1 MAATGT
7 TDLPAAEIAKTARN
21 ASFTIKSLPGSAR
34 DLALDAIYD
43 ALAAYKDDI
52 LAANARDMR
61 AAKEL
66 VAEGKLSQSLV
77 KRLDLSR
84 AGKYED
90 MLQGIKDVRALED
103 PVGKT
108 TMATKLDDDLTLH
121 RYTTPIGT
129 LLIIFEARP
138 EVIANISSLA
148 IKSGNAAILKGGKES
163 THSFAAIAAVISE
176 ALSSTAI
183 PPGAIQL
190 VQSREAVKDLLDQDA
205 YIDLV
210 IPRGGN
216 DLVRYIKSNTKIP
229 VMGHADGLCA
239 TYLHSDAELSIAIDV
254 VTDGKTDYPAAC
266 NATETLVVHSSVL
279 ATVLPGVVAAL
290 QANGVSVRCDADSL
304 GALRAVP
311 DSVLS
316 SAGKAILQAATDEDF
331 TTEFL
336 DLVIAVKTVNS
347 LQEAV
352 AHINAHGSGHT
363 DCIVTSSESAAEE
376 FCRMVDSAGVYWN
389 ASTRFADGYRY
400 GFGTEVGIS
409 TNKVHARGPVGLE
422 GLMIY
427 KYVVRGKGHT
437 AAMYGSGGKK
447 FLHEKIEF

>member
-1 MAATGT
+1 MSGT
-7 TDLPAAEIAKTARN
+7 TSLPAAEIAKTARQ
-21 ASFTIKSLPGSAR
+21 ASFTIKSLPGSDR

-43 ALAAYKDDI
+43 ALLAFKDDI
-52 LAANARDMR
+52 LAANAKDME
-61 AAKEL
+61 AAATL

-84 AGKYED
+84 SGKYED
-90 MLQGIKDVRALED
+90 MLQGIKDVRGLED

-108 TMATKLDDDLTLH
+108 TLATKLDDNLTLH

-163 THSFAAIAAVISE
+163 SYSFAAIASVISE
-176 ALSSTAI
+176 ALSSTRI

-190 VQSREAVKDLLDQDA
+190 VQSREAVKDLLDQDV

-216 DLVRYIKSNTKIP
+216 DLVRYIKDNTKIP
-229 VMGHADGLCA
+229 VMGHADGLCS
-239 TYLHSDAELSIAIDV
+239 TYVHEDADVKVAVDV
-254 VTDGKTDYPAAC
+254 VVDGKTDYPAAC
-266 NATETLVVHSSVL
+266 NATETLIVHKDVLGSHLPSIAKTLQEKGVSIRCDERSLEILKAVSEAEFPAYAKSMLQL
-279 ATVLPGVVAAL
+279 ATE
-290 QANGVSVRCDADSL
+290 Q
-304 GALRAVP
+304 
-311 DSVLS
+311 
-316 SAGKAILQAATDEDF
+316 DF
-331 TTEFL
+331 NTEFL
-336 DLVIAVKTVNS
+336 DLTIAVKTVDS

-352 AHINAHGSGHT
+352 AHINSHSSSHT
-363 DCIVTSSESAAEE
+363 DAIVTTSKDSADL
-376 FCRMVDSAGVYWN
+376 FCRMVDSAGVYVN

-427 KYVVRGKGHT
+427 KYVIRGEGHT
-437 AAMYGSGGKK
+437 VTMYGGEGGKK
-447 FLHEKIEF
+447 YLHEKIEF

>member
-1 MAATGT
+1 MSGT
-7 TDLPAAEIAKTARN
+7 TSLPATEIAKTARQ
-21 ASFTIKSLPGSAR
+21 ASFTIKSLPGSDR

-43 ALAAYKDDI
+43 ALLAFKDDI
-52 LAANARDMR
+52 LAANARDME
-61 AAKEL
+61 AAAAL

-84 AGKYED
+84 PGKYED
-90 MLQGIKDVRALED
+90 MLQGIKDVRGLED

-108 TMATKLDDDLTLH
+108 TLATKLDDNLTLH

-163 THSFAAIAAVISE
+163 SYSFAAIASVISE
-176 ALSSTAI
+176 ALSSTRI

-190 VQSREAVKDLLDQDA
+190 VQSREAVKDLLDQDV

-216 DLVRYIKSNTKIP
+216 DLVRYIKENTKIP
-229 VMGHADGLCA
+229 VMGHADGLCS
-239 TYLHSDAELSIAIDV
+239 TYVHEDADVKIAVDV
-254 VTDGKTDYPAAC
+254 VVDGKTDYPAAC
-266 NATETLVVHSSVL
+266 NATETLIVHKDVLGSHLPSIAKALQGKGVSIRCDERSLEILKSVTEAEFPASAKSMLQL
-279 ATVLPGVVAAL
+279 ATE
-290 QANGVSVRCDADSL
+290 Q
-304 GALRAVP
+304 
-311 DSVLS
+311 
-316 SAGKAILQAATDEDF
+316 DF
-331 TTEFL
+331 NTEFL
-336 DLVIAVKTVNS
+336 DLTIAVKTVDS

-352 AHINAHGSGHT
+352 AHINSHSSSHT
-363 DCIVTSSESAAEE
+363 DAIVTASQDSADL
-376 FCRMVDSAGVYWN
+376 FCRMVDSAGVYVN

-409 TNKVHARGPVGLE
+409 TNKIHARGPVGLE

-427 KYVVRGKGHT
+427 KYVIRGEGHT
-437 AAMYGSGGKK
+437 VAMYGGEGGRKY
-447 FLHEKIEF
+447 LHEKIEF

>member
-1 MAATGT
+1 MSGT
-7 TDLPAAEIAKTARN
+7 TSLPAAEIAKTARQ
-21 ASFTIKSLPGSAR
+21 ASFTIKSLPGCDR

-43 ALAAYKDDI
+43 ALLAYKDDI
-52 LAANARDMR
+52 LAANAKDME
-61 AAKEL
+61 AAAAL

-84 AGKYED
+84 SGKYED
-90 MLQGIKDVRALED
+90 MLQGIKDVRGLED

-108 TMATKLDDDLTLH
+108 TLATKLDDNLTLH

-163 THSFAAIAAVISE
+163 SYSFAAIASVISE
-176 ALSSTAI
+176 ALSSTRI

-190 VQSREAVKDLLDQDA
+190 VQSREAVKDLLDQDV

-216 DLVRYIKSNTKIP
+216 DLVRYIKDNTKIP
-229 VMGHADGLCA
+229 VMGHADGLCS
-239 TYLHSDAELSIAIDV
+239 TYVHEDADVKVAVDV
-254 VTDGKTDYPAAC
+254 VVDGKTDYPAAC
-266 NATETLVVHSSVL
+266 NATETLIVHKDVL
-279 ATVLPGVVAAL
+279 GIHLPAIAKAL
-290 QANGVSVRCDADSL
+290 QEKGVGIRCDERSL
-304 GALRAVP
+304 EAL
-311 DSVLS
+311 
-316 SAGKAILQAATDEDF
+316 KAAPETDFPAYAKSILQPATEQDF
-331 TTEFL
+331 NTEFL
-336 DLVIAVKTVNS
+336 DLTVAVKTVDS

-352 AHINAHGSGHT
+352 EHINSHSSSHT
-363 DCIVTSSESAAEE
+363 DAIVTTNKESADL
-376 FCRMVDSAGVYWN
+376 FCRMVDSAGVYVN

-427 KYVVRGKGHT
+427 KYVIRGEGHT
-437 AAMYGSGGKK
+437 VAMYGGEGGRKY
-447 FLHEKIEF
+447 LHEKIEF

>member
-1 MAATGT
+1 MSGT
-7 TDLPAAEIAKTARN
+7 TSLPAAEIAKTARQ
-21 ASFTIKSLPGSAR
+21 ASFTIKSLPGSDR

-43 ALAAYKDDI
+43 ALLAFKDDI
-52 LAANARDMR
+52 LAANARDME
-61 AAKEL
+61 AAAGL

-84 AGKYED
+84 PGKYED
-90 MLQGIKDVRALED
+90 MLQGIKDVRGLED

-108 TMATKLDDDLTLH
+108 TLATKLDDNLTLH

-163 THSFAAIAAVISE
+163 SYSFAAIASVISE
-176 ALSSTAI
+176 ALSSTRI

-190 VQSREAVKDLLDQDA
+190 VQSREAVKDLLDQDV

-216 DLVRYIKSNTKIP
+216 DLVRYIKDNTKIP
-229 VMGHADGLCA
+229 VMGHADGLCS
-239 TYLHSDAELSIAIDV
+239 TYVHEDADIRIAVDV
-254 VTDGKTDYPAAC
+254 VVDGKTDYPAAC
-266 NATETLVVHSSVL
+266 NATETLIVHKDVL
-279 ATVLPGVVAAL
+279 GSHLPAIAKAL
-290 QANGVSVRCDADSL
+290 QAKGVGIRCDERSL
-304 GALRAVP
+304 EA
-311 DSVLS
+311 
-316 SAGKAILQAATDEDF
+316 LQAASESDF
-331 TTEFL
+331 PGYSKSILQPATEQDFNTEFL
-336 DLVIAVKTVNS
+336 DLTIAVKTVDS

-352 AHINAHGSGHT
+352 AHINSHSSSHT
-363 DCIVTSSESAAEE
+363 DAIVTTDKDSADL
-376 FCRMVDSAGVYWN
+376 FCRMVDSAGVYVN

-427 KYVVRGKGHT
+427 KYVVRGEGHT
-437 AAMYGSGGKK
+437 VAMYGGEGGRKY
-447 FLHEKIEF
+447 LHEKIEL

>member
-1 MAATGT
+1 MSGT
-7 TDLPAAEIAKTARN
+7 TSLPAAEIAKTARQ
-21 ASFTIKSLPGSAR
+21 ASFTIKSLPGSDR

-43 ALAAYKDDI
+43 ALLAFKDDI
-52 LAANARDMR
+52 LAANAKDME
-61 AAKEL
+61 AAATL

-84 AGKYED
+84 SGKYED
-90 MLQGIKDVRALED
+90 MLQGIKDVRGLED

-108 TMATKLDDDLTLH
+108 TLATKLDDNLTLH

-163 THSFAAIAAVISE
+163 SYSFAAIASVISE
-176 ALSSTAI
+176 ALSSTRI

-190 VQSREAVKDLLDQDA
+190 VQSREAVKDLLDQDV

-216 DLVRYIKSNTKIP
+216 DLVRYIKDNTKIP
-229 VMGHADGLCA
+229 VMGHADGLCS
-239 TYLHSDAELSIAIDV
+239 TYVHEDADVKVAVDV
-254 VTDGKTDYPAAC
+254 VVDGKTDYPAAC
-266 NATETLVVHSSVL
+266 NATETLIVHKDVLGSHLPSIAKALQEKGVSIRCDERSLEILKAVSEAEFPAYAKSMLQL
-279 ATVLPGVVAAL
+279 ATE
-290 QANGVSVRCDADSL
+290 Q
-304 GALRAVP
+304 
-311 DSVLS
+311 
-316 SAGKAILQAATDEDF
+316 DF
-331 TTEFL
+331 NTEFL
-336 DLVIAVKTVNS
+336 DLTIAVKTVDS

-352 AHINAHGSGHT
+352 AHINSHSSSHT
-363 DCIVTSSESAAEE
+363 DAIVTTSKDSADL
-376 FCRMVDSAGVYWN
+376 FCRMVDSAGVYVN

-427 KYVVRGKGHT
+427 KYVIRGEGHT
-437 AAMYGSGGKK
+437 VFMYGGEGGKK
-447 FLHEKIEF
+447 YLHEKIEF

>member
-1 MAATGT
+1 MEAA
-7 TDLPAAEIAKTARN
+7 AA
-21 ASFTIKSLPGSAR
+21 
-34 DLALDAIYD
+34 
-43 ALAAYKDDI
+43 
-52 LAANARDMR
+52 
-61 AAKEL
+61 L

-84 AGKYED
+84 SGKYED
-90 MLQGIKDVRALED
+90 MLQGIKDVRGLED

-108 TMATKLDDDLTLH
+108 TLATKLDDNLTLH

-163 THSFAAIAAVISE
+163 SYSFAAIASVISE
-176 ALSSTAI
+176 ALSSTRI

-190 VQSREAVKDLLDQDA
+190 VQSREAVKDLLDQDV

-216 DLVRYIKSNTKIP
+216 DLVRYIKDNTKIP
-229 VMGHADGLCA
+229 VMGHADGLCS
-239 TYLHSDAELSIAIDV
+239 TYVHEDADVKVAVDV
-254 VTDGKTDYPAAC
+254 VVDGKTDYPAAC
-266 NATETLVVHSSVL
+266 NATETLIVHKDVL
-279 ATVLPGVVAAL
+279 GIHLPAIAKAL
-290 QANGVSVRCDADSL
+290 QEKGVGIRCDERSL
-304 GALRAVP
+304 EAL
-311 DSVLS
+311 
-316 SAGKAILQAATDEDF
+316 KAAPETDFPAYAKSILQPATEQDF
-331 TTEFL
+331 NTEFL
-336 DLVIAVKTVNS
+336 DLTVAVKTVDS

-352 AHINAHGSGHT
+352 EHINSHSSSHT
-363 DCIVTSSESAAEE
+363 DAIVTTNKESADL
-376 FCRMVDSAGVYWN
+376 FCRMVDSAGVYVN

-427 KYVVRGKGHT
+427 KYVIRGEGHT
-437 AAMYGSGGKK
+437 VAMYGGEGGRKY
-447 FLHEKIEF
+447 LHEKIEF

>member
-1 MAATGT
+1 MSGT
-7 TDLPAAEIAKTARN
+7 TSLPAAEIAKTARQ
-21 ASFTIKSLPGSAR
+21 ASFTIKSLPGNDR
-34 DLALDAIYD
+34 DIALDAIYD

-52 LAANARDMR
+52 LAANAQDM
-61 AAKEL
+61 ASATAL

-84 AGKYED
+84 PGKYDD
-90 MLQGIKDVRALED
+90 MLQGIKDVRALPD

-108 TMATKLDDDLTLH
+108 TLATKLDENLTLH

-163 THSFAAIAAVISE
+163 SHSFAAIADVISS
-176 ALSSTAI
+176 ALSSTRI
-183 PPGAIQL
+183 PAGAIQL
-190 VQSREAVKDLLDQDA
+190 VQSREAVKELLDQDV

-216 DLVRYIKSNTKIP
+216 DLVRYIKENTKIP

-239 TYLHSDAELSIAIDV
+239 TYIHSDADLKIAVDV
-254 VTDGKTDYPAAC
+254 VVDGKTDYPAAC
-266 NATETLVVHSSVL
+266 NATETLLVHRDVLYTHLPSVVQ
-279 ATVLPGVVAAL
+279 AL
-290 QANGVSVRCDADSL
+290 QVKGVSVRCDAESL
-304 GALRAVP
+304 EALQSSG
-311 DSVLS
+311 DTVLDT
-316 SAGKAILQAATDEDF
+316 AGKNILQKATEEDYN
-331 TTEFL
+331 TEFL
-336 DLVIAVKTVNS
+336 DLTIAVKTVGS
-347 LQEAV
+347 VQEAV
-352 AHINAHGSGHT
+352 EHINTHSSSHT
-363 DCIVTSSESAAEE
+363 DCIVTTSEEAGEV
-376 FCRMVDSAGVYWN
+376 FCRMVDSAGVYIN

-427 KYVVRGKGHT
+427 KYVVRGEGHT
-437 AAMYGSGGKK
+437 AGMYGSGGRK
-447 FLHEKIEF
+447 FLHEKIDY

>member
-1 MAATGT
+1 MSQTSS
-7 TDLPAAEIAKTARN
+7 PAADIAKTARQ
-21 ASFTIKSLPGSAR
+21 ASFTIKSLPGADR

-43 ALAAYKDDI
+43 ALLAYKSEI
-52 LAANARDMR
+52 LAANAKDMV
-61 AAKEL
+61 AASVL
-66 VAEGKLSQSLV
+66 VGEGKLSRSLV

-84 AGKYED
+84 PGKYDD
-90 MLQGIKDVRALED
+90 MLQGIKDVRSLED

-108 TMATKLDDDLTLH
+108 TLATRLDDNLTLH

-129 LLIIFEARP
+129 LLIIFESRP

-163 THSFAAIAAVISE
+163 SHSFAAIAKVISE
-176 ALSSTAI
+176 ALSSTKI

-190 VQSREAVKDLLDQDA
+190 VQSREAVKELLDQDV

-216 DLVRYIKSNTKIP
+216 ELVRYIKDNTKIP

-239 TYLHSDAELSIAIDV
+239 TYVHSDADLNMAVDV
-254 VTDGKTDYPAAC
+254 VVDAKTDYPAAC
-266 NATETLVVHSSVL
+266 NATETLLVHKDVL
-279 ATVLPGVVAAL
+279 ATHLPAIAMAL
-290 QANGVSVRCDADSL
+290 QEKGVSVRCDEESKT
-304 GALRAVP
+304 ALEGVDDTSFP
-311 DSVLS
+311 KSNKLLLQ
-316 SAGKAILQAATDEDF
+316 SATEVDYN
-331 TTEFL
+331 TEFL
-336 DLVIAVKTVNS
+336 DLTIAVKAVSS

-352 AHINAHGSGHT
+352 EHINSHSSSHT
-363 DCIVTSSESAAEE
+363 DSIVTSSKEVAEE
-376 FCRMVDSAGVYWN
+376 FMRMVDSAGVYWN
-389 ASTRFADGYRY
+389 ASTRFADGFRY

-427 KYVVRGKGHT
+427 KYVIRGEGHT
-437 AAMYGSGGKK
+437 VGMYGSGGKK
-447 FLHEKIEF
+447 FLHEKLEI